1 MLPSSG
7 ATVEGDLPP
16 GLIVA
21 TQMWTLCSY
30 QPPAHVITCRLTLD
44 NTQQAQALLLIL
56 TLSPSSS
63 LPLPLSLQLY
73 LSLSTSLSLPLSL
86 YLLSLCIPFFA
97 PLSLAIPALPVD
109 LFTPGINMQLGGCAP
124 ISGQLSTGVNA
135 PQMQR
140 GSGLTAR
147 NTCGDGLAAYDRIL

>member
-7 ATVEGDLPP
+7 ATVEGDVPP

-44 NTQQAQALLLIL
+44 NTQQAHALLLIL

-86 YLLSLCIPFFA
+86 YLFLYIFYLSAYLSLHRYLSLY
-97 PLSLAIPALPVD
+97 PLSLWPCSHLALTCNLVD
-109 LFTPGINMQLGGCAP
+109 AL
-124 ISGQLSTGVNA
+124 
-135 PQMQR
+135 R
-140 GSGLTAR
+140 
-147 NTCGDGLAAYDRIL
+147 